1 MEQYDTHMKN
11 ILPSPQLLPLRV
23 DIRLHKKTELDDDI
37 MIEIGNIFQIKG
49 YETVGNLIERVKEY
63 FEDKKGDAL
72 QMVDL
77 DLIKV
82 AGPLYIQEDSQAD
95 NTPGQIGE
103 KSVVGLDKCIKIYD
117 TTLCFQEIGVTA

>member
-23 DIRLHKKTELDDDI
+23 DVRLHKKTESDGEI
-37 MIEIGNIFQIKG
+37 IIEVGNIFQVKG
-49 YETVGNLIERVKEY
+49 YETVSNLIERVKEY

-77 DLIKV
+77 DLIKI
-82 AGPLYIQEDSQAD
+82 AGPLYIQDE
-95 NTPGQIGE
+95 N
-103 KSVVGLDKCIKIYD
+103 
-117 TTLCFQEIGVTA
+117 